1 MWSRDQSFYFF
12 LSIFLFFIFLL
23 KCWITIRNPRKN
35 LPPSPLKLPIIGNL
49 HQLGLLPHRTLRS
62 LALRHGPLM
71 LLHFGSNPVLVVSSG
86 DAAREIMKTNDLSF
100 SNRPKS
106 PIRSKLMYDCKDVVF
121 APYGEYWRQI
131 RSICVLELLCS
142 KRVQSFRAVREEETA
157 LLIEKIMGSFCSVSP
172 SVVINLSEM
181 LAEHINNVVC
191 REVLGRKY
199 DGGGGSG
206 AGGGRKF
213 KEILMEFMELLGGFN
228 VGDYVPWMRWL
239 GHLNGLYGR
248 ADKVAK
254 EIDTFLELVI
264 QEHVE
269 ERERNDGDKVTCES
283 RRDFVDVLLQ
293 IQRDEVAGF
302 SLHKDTVKALIMDM
316 FIGGV
321 DTTYATLEWTMAEL
335 LKDPK
340 SMKRLQNEVR
350 EIGRGKQAIIE
361 DDLKKMPYLQ
371 AIIKEIMRL
380 HPVAPLIPRES
391 TQNVKV
397 MGYDITAST
406 QVLINTWAIGRDPL
420 VWDEP
425 EDFKPERFLHS
436 SVEFK
441 GHHFE
446 LIPFGAG
453 RRSCPGAQ
461 FSLAVL
467 QLALANLMLMF
478 DFALPARGV
487 EELDMSEAAGSII
500 CKKLPLLAVVTMC
513 SC

>member
-23 KCWITIRNPRKN
+23 KCWITLRNPRKN
-35 LPPSPLKLPIIGNL
+35 LPPSPSKLPIIGNL
-49 HQLGLLPHRTLRS
+49 HQLGIVPHRSLRS
-62 LALRHGPLM
+62 LAQKHGPLM

-86 DAAREIMKTNDLSF
+86 DAAREIMKTNDLAF

-106 PIRSKLMYDCKDVVF
+106 TVTSKLVYDCKDVVF
-121 APYGEYWRQI
+121 SPYGEYWRQI
-131 RSICVLELLCS
+131 RCICMLELLCS

-157 LLIEKIMGSFCSVSP
+157 LLIEKIMGSFCSASP
-172 SVVINLSEM
+172 SVINLSEM
-181 LAEHINNVVC
+181 LAEHISNVVC
-191 REVLGRKY
+191 RAVLGRKY
-199 DGGGGSG
+199 DGGGG
-206 AGGGRKF
+206 AGGQRKF
-213 KEILMEFMELLGGFN
+213 KKILMEFMELLGDFN

-248 ADKVAK
+248 VDKVTE

-269 ERERNDGDKVTCES
+269 ERERNGGSKVTGES
-283 RRDFVDVLLQ
+283 RRDFVDILLQ
-293 IQRDEVAGF
+293 IQRDDVAGF
-302 SLHKDTVKALIMDM
+302 PLHKDTVKAIILDM

-321 DTTYATLEWTMAEL
+321 ETTYATLEWTMAEL

-340 SMKRLQNEVR
+340 SMKRLLNEVR

-380 HPVAPLIPRES
+380 HPSGSLIPRES

-397 MGYDITAST
+397 MGYDITANT

-425 EDFKPERFLHS
+425 EEFKPERFLHS
-436 SVEFK
+436 SIELR

-467 QLALANLMLMF
+467 QLALANLMLIF
-478 DFALPARGV
+478 DFALPARERA
-487 EELDMSEAAGSII
+487 EELDMSEIAGSVIH
-500 CKKLPLLAVVTMC
+500 KKLPLLVTVTMC